1 MKVARLCDV
10 SDKDSFRL
18 VGFFSLKVFFFSL
31 VVADESF
38 ADLVTAQRSGACLTS
53 ISSVWWGLLCPDP
66 LTVVT
71 SHLDLIVFLFDIDK
85 DSHSSCLSSPSNRAP
100 WVHGQWSAD
109 TPQEAHQEYFAF
121 FLERVGFCWAANV
134 QWWETDV
141 IFVWAKM
148 CLQMW
153 KVFQEALNQFNPF
166 LL

>member
-18 VGFFSLKVFFFSL
+18 VGFFPWKFFFSPWWWL
-31 VVADESF
+31 MSH
-38 ADLVTAQRSGACLTS
+38 LPIWSRRSVQVSA
-53 ISSVWWGLLCPDP
+53 WLLCPDP
-66 LTVVT
+66 LTIVT

-85 DSHSSCLSSPSNRAP
+85 DSRSSCLSSPSNRAP

-109 TPQEAHQEYFAF
+109 TPQEAHQECFAF

-153 KVFQEALNQFNPF
+153 KVFQEALNQFNPS